1 MTFEEIV
8 PGATLHAKSKLEKTS
23 ETKTNIIDFDN
34 LSRVDVI
41 RHIFVIHGVADKYDV
56 SPIHGPDFKLWYAS
70 AG

>member
-8 PGATLHAKSKLEKTS
+8 PGATLHAKSKLKKTS

-34 LSRVDVI
+34 LSQIDVI
-41 RHIFVIHGVADKYDV
+41 RCIFVIHGVVDKYDV
-56 SPIHGPDFKLWYAS
+56 SPICGPDFKLWYAS

>member
-8 PGATLHAKSKLEKTS
+8 PGATLHAKSKLKKTS
-23 ETKTNIIDFDN
+23 KTKTNIIDFDN

-41 RHIFVIHGVADKYDV
+41 RRIFVIHGVADKYDV
-56 SPIHGPDFKLWYAS
+56 SPIRGPDFKLWYAS